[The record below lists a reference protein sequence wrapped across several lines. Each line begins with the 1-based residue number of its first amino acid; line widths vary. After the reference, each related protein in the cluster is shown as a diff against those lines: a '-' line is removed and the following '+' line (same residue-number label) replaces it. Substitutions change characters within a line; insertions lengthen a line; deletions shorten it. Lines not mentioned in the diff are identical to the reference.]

1 MATSLIKKTSSS
13 KTKNPVDAMA
23 LLRADHKAVGALFEE
38 YKTLRSP
45 AKKKALVTKICTEL
59 SVHAQ
64 VEEEIFYPAVQKALK
79 DRTLV
84 PEATV
89 EHATMKGLIG
99 QVEGKEPD
107 GDMFDAKITVLAEY
121 VAHHVKEEQGEM
133 FPKAKA
139 TSLDLHALGAQIAAR
154 KGELLAARGAPQ

>member
-1 MATSLIKKTSSS
+1 MATSLTKKKSPAA
-13 KTKNPVDAMA
+13 TKKLTDATV
-23 LLRADHKAVGALFEE
+23 LLRTDHKAVAGLFAE

-64 VEEEIFYPAVQKALK
+64 IEEEIFYPAVQKALQ

-89 EHATMKGLIG
+89 EHATMKDLIA
-99 QVEGKEPD
+99 QVEGKDPD
-107 GDMFDAKITVLAEY
+107 GDMFDARITVLAEY
-121 VAHHVKEEQGEM
+121 VTHHVKEEQGEM
-133 FPKAKA
+133 FTKAKA
-139 TSLDLHALGAQIAAR
+139 TSLDMHALGARIAAR
-154 KGELLAARGAPQ
+154 KEELLAARGAPK

>member
-1 MATSLIKKTSSS
+1 MATSSIKKTSPIATN
-13 KTKNPVDAMA
+13 KPADAIA
-23 LLRADHKAVGALFEE
+23 LLRADHKAVAALFAE
-38 YKTLRSP
+38 YTTLRSP

-79 DRTLV
+79 DHALI
-84 PEATV
+84 PEAVV
-89 EHATMKGLIG
+89 EQSTMKDLIA

-107 GDMFDAKITVLAEY
+107 GDLFDAKITVLAEY
-121 VAHHVKEEQGEM
+121 VTHHVKEEHSEM

-139 TSLDLHALGAQIAAR
+139 TSLDMLVLGAHMAAR